1 MLPYRQAM
9 RRRVDRDVDD
19 VVSRRNALDLFG
31 LPLEILAVAADFLE
45 HAELAAGPV
54 GQRDD
59 SERGIVA
66 ALLVRIVTDRH
77 RALSERAPPGVFDLA
92 GLETLPGVKV
102 FTAHPAAN
110 APGDTS
116 PGLTRSSVV

>member
-77 RALSERAPPGVFDLA
+77 RALSERAPLRDIDFGGF
-92 GLETLPGVKV
+92 EILPGVKAV
-102 FTAHPAAN
+102 N
-110 APGDTS
+110 ARADRKS
-116 PGLTRSSVV
+116 PRLNSSH